1 MYNKETT
8 DTKYRE
14 DPFRAINFKTD
25 QEGNLICPNGKKFV
39 FSYRKSVKGNL
50 YGRQEEVYECE
61 DCSNCPYADKCKK
74 ADGNRTIRLNEELTA
89 FHQEVLDNLE
99 SIHGALLRMN
109 RSIQAEGSF
118 GIMKQDRWYKR
129 IVRKGLKWVKL
140 ELLLVVLGHNL
151 YKFHNRKMKKLTAA

>member
-1 MYNKETT
+1 M
-8 DTKYRE
+8 
-14 DPFRAINFKTD
+14 
-25 QEGNLICPNGKKFV
+25 
-39 FSYRKSVKGNL
+39 
-50 YGRQEEVYECE
+50 
-61 DCSNCPYADKCKK
+61 DKCKK
-74 ADGNRTIRLNEELTA
+74 TDGNRTIRLNEELTA

-151 YKFHNRKMKKLTAA
+151 YKFHNRKMKNLVAA